1 MQVVPT
7 LCLFSCGL
15 ACGGLR
21 GVVTRREIPARLT
34 WGLLRVV
41 VLGCLITQLPTA
53 FSHPP
58 VEEHIIEQ
66 YKKAV
71 AQIEQGDFRGA
82 LSGLQ
87 AIVAQAPNFYQGL
100 NSIGVCYEGLGQRE
114 NAIQAFQEALKINP
128 GFVEAH
134 INLGA
139 NYTARGKIPEGIAEF
154 KRAIELNP
162 RSVPALSGLGHAE
175 LQGKNPAAAVGPLK
189 KAYDLSNHEP
199 SNLPGL
205 VRALTQAGQLTE
217 AVRYSEA
224 ALHLKGWNPR
234 LDMQLGLIF
243 LDCRKCK
250 EAQKSLIAAVRGE
263 TALRDQ
269 IVALSEDNFDAGKY
283 TEVLCLVGVAL
294 ESGPNSASLHSMA
307 GACHYQLKDGPR
319 AVAEV
324 QQAIYLDP
332 GNEDYYLQLAQ
343 VFIDYNTADAAILLL
358 EPALERF
365 PASARMRYVLGVA
378 CLRSSKYVEAERYL
392 TESLRLDP
400 KNPLALR
407 ALAMLYEGE
416 SQWAALLKLSE
427 SMLDLPDIRA
437 EGYYYQAN
445 ADFNLLR
452 GQPDRFPEIE
462 KLLESSTSL
471 NPNFFPVYLF
481 GAESSSRGVL
491 TLRPSKSSPG
501 PLSSTPSHPPPTTT
515 WRLLTGRSA
524 KPRKAL
530 KPSTGSKCLVRRR
543 RISPRSRDSYT
554 N

>member
-1 MQVVPT
+1 
-7 LCLFSCGL
+7 
-15 ACGGLR
+15 
-21 GVVTRREIPARLT
+21 
-34 WGLLRVV
+34 
-41 VLGCLITQLPTA
+41 
-53 FSHPP
+53 
-58 VEEHIIEQ
+58 
-66 YKKAV
+66 
-71 AQIEQGDFRGA
+71 
-82 LSGLQ
+82 
-87 AIVAQAPNFYQGL
+87 
-100 NSIGVCYEGLGQRE
+100 
-114 NAIQAFQEALKINP
+114 
-128 GFVEAH
+128 
-134 INLGA
+134 
-139 NYTARGKIPEGIAEF
+139 
-154 KRAIELNP
+154 
-162 RSVPALSGLGHAE
+162 
-175 LQGKNPAAAVGPLK
+175 
-189 KAYDLSNHEP
+189 
-199 SNLPGL
+199 
-205 VRALTQAGQLTE
+205 
-217 AVRYSEA
+217 
-224 ALHLKGWNPR
+224 
-234 LDMQLGLIF
+234 
-243 LDCRKCK
+243 
-250 EAQKSLIAAVRGE
+250 
-263 TALRDQ
+263 
-269 IVALSEDNFDAGKY
+269 LSEDNFGAGKY

-358 EPALERF
+358 EPTLERF